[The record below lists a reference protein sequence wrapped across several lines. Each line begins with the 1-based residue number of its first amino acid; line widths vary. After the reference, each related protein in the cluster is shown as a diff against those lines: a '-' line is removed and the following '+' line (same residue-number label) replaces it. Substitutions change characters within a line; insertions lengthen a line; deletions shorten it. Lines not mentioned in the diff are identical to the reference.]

1 MKPLLL
7 LSLLLASFSVYSCDD
22 VEADGLVQDRAMIMA
37 KRYSAKKIGIG
48 VSMQW
53 DNTRITNISIL
64 DGDAGNGER
73 VDRIGA
79 IYIDM
84 DTCVVKAKLIG
95 MFEVLDVK

>member
-1 MKPLLL
+1 MKALLFLTL
-7 LSLLLASFSVYSCDD
+7 LIANVSVFSCDD
-22 VEADGLVQDRAMIMA
+22 IQADGLVKDRAMMMA

-48 VSMQW
+48 VSMLW
-53 DNTRITNISIL
+53 DNTRITNISIF

-95 MFEVLDVK
+95 MFETLDVN